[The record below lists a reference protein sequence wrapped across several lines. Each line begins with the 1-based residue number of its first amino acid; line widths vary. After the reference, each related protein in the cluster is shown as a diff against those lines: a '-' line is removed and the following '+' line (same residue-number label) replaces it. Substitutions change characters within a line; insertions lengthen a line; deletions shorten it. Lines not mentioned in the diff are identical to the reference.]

1 MKNIRQIKNW
11 LLENAVN
18 KHGDLILS
26 KLDFSDFEGDV
37 YIDSMKVKGSLFQNG
52 QRVQDCLHQ
61 EGHEVLGI
69 LKQYGHTVGGNL
81 YQGYH
86 KVKSDLF
93 QSESEVLGDLSQHGH
108 TVEGDLNQSYQ
119 EVKCNLFQDE
129 HGVMGDLSQSDSE
142 AEGNLFNK
150 NNRYGGDLDESQSTK
165 IFKEVS
171 IEESKRWEPKIGEY
185 YWSVAGSSI
194 VCHLWEDDKFDRH
207 MLATGNV
214 FKARK
219 DEGIQKHLKKVSF
232 LEQMETDFED
242 NSDDVNWEDD
252 DQRKYSLR
260 FDHYENIIGVAWC
273 YSGQNQGTLYTTN
286 REWLEQYIEENKQE
300 IKEYCFGMK

>member
-1 MKNIRQIKNW
+1 MKTNKELKKY
-11 LLENAVN
+11 LLENYVDEY
-18 KHGDLILS
+18 GDLILS
-26 KLDFSDFEGDV
+26 NLDFSDFEGDV
-37 YIDSMKVKGSLFQNG
+37 YINNMKVKGRLFQNG
-52 QRVQDCLHQ
+52 QKVQSCLYQH
-61 EGHEVLGI
+61 EHEVRGDLQ
-69 LKQYGHTVGGNL
+69 QYQHVVQGNL
-81 YQGYH
+81 YQSGH
-86 KVKSDLF
+86 K
-93 QSESEVLGDLSQHGH
+93 
-108 TVEGDLNQSYQ
+108 TEGS
-119 EVKCNLFQDE
+119 
-129 HGVMGDLSQSDSE
+129 LSQSGQE
-142 AEGNLFNK
+142 VQGNLYQSNNEVQGNLRNDNNK
-150 NNRYGGDLDESQSTK
+150 YGGDLDENQSKK
-165 IFKEVS
+165 ILKEVS

-232 LEQMETDFED
+232 LEQMETDFKD

-260 FDHYENIIGVAWC
+260 FDHHENKIAVAWC
-273 YSGQNQGTLYTTN
+273 YSGQHQGSLYTTN

-300 IKEYCFGMK
+300 IKEYCFGIE